1 MGVVRTCSAAAAL
14 AAVSSTGVFAQAFD
28 RGLSALQIA
37 VACAS
42 PTSPDLPDNALHV
55 TGAQDTVGRTVFDER
70 DLLVL
75 NAGTSSGVQVDQ
87 EYYIRRP
94 VYFASPGRNNVQ
106 GITTAGW
113 VRVVS
118 VNESMA
124 IASVEH
130 FCGAIMEG
138 DYLEPFVAPTLPAM
152 PERELAFDELD
163 FQSLGRVL
171 GGMENHSSG
180 GAGDLMSID
189 RGSAQGVTP
198 GARFAIYRD
207 LHMDGVPLSSIGEGV
222 VLTTGESTSV
232 ARITRSRDAV
242 VAGDYVVPR
251 K

>member
-1 MGVVRTCSAAAAL
+1 MGVVRAFSLAAAL
-14 AAVSSTGVFAQAFD
+14 AAVSFTGVFAQGFD
-28 RGLSALQIA
+28 RELSALQIA

-42 PTSPDLPDNALHV
+42 PTSPDLPDNGLRV
-55 TGAQDTVGRTVFDER
+55 TGAQDTVGRTVFGER
-70 DLLVL
+70 DLLIL
-75 NAGTSSGVQVDQ
+75 NAGTSGGVQVDQ

-94 VYFASPGRNNVQ
+94 IYFASPGRNNVQ

-180 GAGDLMSID
+180 GAGDLMTID

-207 LHMDGVPLSSIGEGV
+207 LRMDGVPLSGIGEGV
-222 VLTTGESTSV
+222 VLTAGESTSV
-232 ARITRSRDAV
+232 ARIIRSRDAV

>member
-1 MGVVRTCSAAAAL
+1 MGFVRAFSLAAAL
-14 AAVSSTGVFAQAFD
+14 AAVSSTGGFAQGFD
-28 RGLSALQIA
+28 RELSAPQMA

-42 PTSPDLPDNALHV
+42 PTSPDLPDNGLRV
-55 TGAQDTVGRTVFDER
+55 TGAQDTVGRTVFGER
-70 DLLVL
+70 DLLIL
-75 NAGTSSGVQVDQ
+75 NAGTNGGVQVDQ

-94 VYFASPGRNNVQ
+94 VYFGSPGRNNVQ
-106 GITTAGW
+106 SITTAGW

-130 FCGAIMEG
+130 FCGAIMAG
-138 DYLEPFVAPTLPAM
+138 DYLESFVAPTLPAM

-180 GAGDLMSID
+180 GAGDLMTID
-189 RGSAQGVTP
+189 RGSVQGVTP

-222 VLTTGESTSV
+222 VLTTGQSTSV
-232 ARITRSRDAV
+232 ARIIRSRDAV
-242 VAGDYVVPR
+242 VTGDYVVPR